1 MPFPPARLP
10 ARPDAPRARPFR
22 TRRSIALTVAALAAF
37 TTVTTAGG
45 ATAATACPDVELVFA
60 RGTGE
65 TPGLGVVGR
74 PLERA
79 LAAALP
85 GRTVVATAVDYAASS
100 SQASAGPG
108 SGDMVAKVRSRAAA
122 CPGTQ
127 FVLGG
132 YSQGATVTDLALGI
146 RTGVTSGTA
155 LPADLAPR
163 VAAVV
168 VYGNPL
174 GLSRRTIAQAAPG
187 FAGRAVEFCAS
198 GDPVCEPG
206 GGRFTA
212 HLAYATNG
220 DVGKGAQF
228 AASLVGAPSPTAAP
242 TTPTPTAPA
251 PTPGPGTPAPTPAP
265 TAPPLGECVTASTL
279 QHVRDGRA
287 VPVWLRAYARGSRD
301 SLGALSRRTVVSLE
315 LTDVDTWSLVTS
327 C

>member
-1 MPFPPARLP
+1 MPSSPSR
-10 ARPDAPRARPFR
+10 RAL
-22 TRRSIALTVAALAAF
+22 AATVAAVAAF
-37 TTVTTAGG
+37 TTVATLATG
-45 ATAATACPDVELVFA
+45 ASAATACPDVELVFA

-65 TPGLGVVGR
+65 AAGLGIVGR

-79 LAAALP
+79 LAAELP
-85 GRTVVATAVDYAASS
+85 SRTVVATAVDYAASS

-108 SGDMVAKVRSRAAA
+108 SGDMVAKVRARAAA

-155 LPADLAPR
+155 LPDDVAAR

-174 GLSRRTIAQAAPG
+174 GLTRRTIAQAAPA
-187 FAGRAVEFCAS
+187 FATRAVEFCND

-206 GGRFTA
+206 GGRFAA
-212 HLAYATNG
+212 HLTYATNG
-220 DVGKGAQF
+220 TVTDGARF
-228 AASLVGAPSPTAAP
+228 AASLIGASTPVPTP
-242 TTPTPTAPA
+242 TGTPTPTPT
-251 PTPGPGTPAPTPAP
+251 TPGTTPAPTPAP
-265 TAPPLGECVTASTL
+265 TDGCVTASTL

-301 SLGALSRRTVVSLE
+301 ALGALSRRTVVSLQQ
-315 LTDVDTWSLVTS
+315 TDTDTWSLVAS

>member
-1 MPFPPARLP
+1 M
-10 ARPDAPRARPFR
+10 
-22 TRRSIALTVAALAAF
+22 ALTVAALAAL
-37 TTVTTAGG
+37 TTLTTASG
-45 ATAATACPDVELVFA
+45 AAAATACPDVELVFA

-65 TPGLGVVGR
+65 TPGLGIVGR

-79 LAAALP
+79 LAAELP
-85 GRTVVATAVDYAASS
+85 GRRVVATAVDYAASS

-108 SGDMVAKVRSRAAA
+108 SGDMVAKVRARAAA

-155 LPADLAPR
+155 LPADLAAR

-174 GLSRRTIAQAAPG
+174 GLTRRTIAQAAPD
-187 FAGRAVEFCAS
+187 FATRAVEFCNA
-198 GDPVCEPG
+198 GDPVCEPS
-206 GGRFTA
+206 GGRFSA
-212 HLAYATNG
+212 HLTYATNG
-220 DVGKGAQF
+220 TVTEGARF
-228 AASLVGAPSPTAAP
+228 AASLVGAPAPAPGPAPTDPAAPAPGP
-242 TTPTPTAPA
+242 TTPAPA
-251 PTPGPGTPAPTPAP
+251 PV
-265 TAPPLGECVTASTL
+265 GECVSASTL

-287 VPVWLRAYARGSRD
+287 VPVWLRTYAQGSRD
-301 SLGALSRRTVVSLE
+301 ALGSLSSRNVVALQ
-315 LTDVDTWSLVTS
+315 LTDTDTWTLVPS

>member
-1 MPFPPARLP
+1 MQVTP
-10 ARPDAPRARPFR
+10 
-22 TRRSIALTVAALAAF
+22 TRRTLAGVVAAVAALAS
-37 TTVTTAGG
+37 VTTLATG
-45 ATAATACPDVELVFA
+45 ASAAPACPDVELVFA

-65 TPGLGVVGR
+65 AAGLGIVGR

-79 LAAALP
+79 LAAELP

-146 RTGVTSGTA
+146 RTGVTAGTA
-155 LPADLAPR
+155 LPEDLAAR

-174 GLSRRTIAQAAPG
+174 GLTRRTIAQAAPA
-187 FAGRAVEFCAS
+187 FATRTVEYCNA

-212 HLAYATNG
+212 HITYATNG
-220 DVGKGAQF
+220 TVLEGARF
-228 AASLVGAPSPTAAP
+228 AAARV
-242 TTPTPTAPA
+242 TAPA
-251 PTPGPGTPAPTPAP
+251 PTPTPGPTGTPAPVPSAEPTPAP
-265 TAPPLGECVTASTL
+265 GDTCVTASSL

-287 VPVWLRAYARGSRD
+287 YPLWMRTYARGSGD
-301 SLGALSRRTVVSLE
+301 PLGVLSSRTVVSLQADG
-315 LTDVDTWSLVTS
+315 TDTWRKVAA

>member
-1 MPFPPARLP
+1 MHVP
-10 ARPDAPRARPFR
+10 RPRRAV
-22 TRRSIALTVAALAAF
+22 SAALVAVTALV
-37 TTVTTAGG
+37 TLTTATG
-45 ATAATACPDVELVFA
+45 ASAATACPDVELVFA

-65 TPGLGVVGR
+65 APGLGIVGR

-79 LAAALP
+79 LADALP
-85 GRTVVATAVDYAASS
+85 DRSVVATAVDYAASS

-108 SGDMVAKVRSRAAA
+108 SGDMVAKVRARAAT
-122 CPGTQ
+122 CPDTR

-155 LPADLAPR
+155 LSDDLAAR

-174 GLSRRTIAQAAPG
+174 GLSRRTIAQAAPA
-187 FAGRAVEFCAS
+187 FATRAVEFCNS

-212 HLAYATNG
+212 HVTYATNG
-220 DVGKGAQF
+220 TVTEGARF
-228 AASLVGAPSPTAAP
+228 AASLVGAPLPAPTPTASPAPGPAPTAAP
-242 TTPTPTAPA
+242 APA
-251 PTPGPGTPAPTPAP
+251 PGSG
-265 TAPPLGECVTASTL
+265 CVTASTL

-287 VPVWLRAYARGSRD
+287 VPVWLRTYARGSHD
-301 SLGALSRRTVVSLE
+301 VLGPLSRRTVVSLQLSE
-315 LTDVDTWSLVTS
+315 PDTWTLVPS

>member
-1 MPFPPARLP
+1 MLP
-10 ARPDAPRARPFR
+10 R
-22 TRRSIALTVAALAAF
+22 TRRALGATLAATAAL
-37 TTVTTAGG
+37 TTVTTL
-45 ATAATACPDVELVFA
+45 ATGSSAATTCPDVELVFA

-65 TPGLGVVGR
+65 TPGLGIVGR

-79 LAAALP
+79 LAAELP
-85 GRTVVATAVDYAASS
+85 GRTVVATAVDYAAAS

-155 LPADLAPR
+155 LTDDLAAR

-174 GLSRRTIAQAAPG
+174 GLTRRTIAQAAPG
-187 FAGRAVEFCAS
+187 FADRAVEYCNS
-198 GDPVCEPG
+198 GDPVCQPG
-206 GGRFTA
+206 GAAFAA
-212 HLAYATNG
+212 HLTYATNG
-220 DVGKGAQF
+220 TVGQGAKF
-228 AASLVGAPSPTAAP
+228 AAGRIGATAPAPAPTGTAAPSPT
-242 TTPTPTAPA
+242 
-251 PTPGPGTPAPTPAP
+251 PGTTAAPTPAP
-265 TAPPLGECVTASTL
+265 GSGSGCVTASTL

-287 VPVWLRAYARGSRD
+287 VPLWLRAYARGSRD
-301 SLGALSRRTVVSLE
+301 ALGSLSSRTTVSLQQS
-315 LTDVDTWSLVTS
+315 DAQTWRLVAS

>member
-1 MPFPPARLP
+1 MQVTVR
-10 ARPDAPRARPFR
+10 RPVAVLA
-22 TRRSIALTVAALAAF
+22 AVAALAAL
-37 TTVTTAGG
+37 TTPTAG
-45 ATAATACPDVELVFA
+45 AAAATTCPDVELVFA

-65 TPGLGVVGR
+65 APGLGIVGR

-79 LAAALP
+79 LAAELP
-85 GRTVVATAVDYAASS
+85 GRTVVATAVDYAALS

-108 SGDMVAKVRSRAAA
+108 SGDMVAKVRVRAEA

-146 RTGVTSGTA
+146 RTGVTAGTA
-155 LPADLAPR
+155 LPEDLAAR

-174 GLSRRTIAQAAPG
+174 GLTRRTIAQAAPA
-187 FAGRAVEFCAS
+187 FATRAVEFCNA

-212 HLAYATNG
+212 HVTYATNG
-220 DVGKGAQF
+220 TVLEGARF
-228 AASLVGAPSPTAAP
+228 AADRVTMSAP
-242 TTPTPTAPA
+242 T
-251 PTPGPGTPAPTPAP
+251 PTPAP
-265 TAPPLGECVTASTL
+265 TGDPTLAPTPEPTPVPEVTCVTASTL
-279 QHVRDGRA
+279 DHVREGRA
-287 VPVWLRAYARGSRD
+287 YPFWMRTYARGSGD
-301 SLGALSRRTVVSLE
+301 PLGVLSSRTAVSLQ
-315 LTDVDTWSLVTS
+315 TDGTDTWHEVAG